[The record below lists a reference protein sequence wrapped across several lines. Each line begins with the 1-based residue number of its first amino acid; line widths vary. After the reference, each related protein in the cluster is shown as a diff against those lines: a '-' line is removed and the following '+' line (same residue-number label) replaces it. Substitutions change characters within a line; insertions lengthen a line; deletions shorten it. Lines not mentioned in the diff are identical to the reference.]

1 MGAEKGD
8 IKDTLTRTNFGMTSA
23 QGAGGVVS
31 THYAEAAGQS
41 MEQLYCPI
49 QILRQRTSGAP
60 TPGFQDTIA
69 GGLEDGIFGG
79 GNFVGPSIVEL
90 DPYFTP
96 VLDYTHYPPPS
107 EEGDGGEEGEE
118 GDGGDG
124 GEATPTGEG
133 VVPDSDGEPVKYE
146 NEFFANCDYKLI
158 VNENSDGF
166 TTDLNINKLDD
177 KRGVAKVRINAHRAP
192 LILSGWGYDLGD
204 RPVPRLGASFPD
216 IFKFDPKVARDRTK
230 WKTGP
235 LAVAWDDERQVW
247 AGGPQIVCGIVIEA
261 GPNNGNIVAPANP
274 CDPTYFVVQLFRK
287 TTDQF
292 TGGSGD
298 TPDPDDPVDEWNPD
312 SEKITTLLD
321 TFEVKNEKTGET
333 TDFNDRIT
341 VANRDPSLQQDYV
354 KNAMFVIAIRLNY
367 EWLPL
372 WVGCPEDEIPDEDVP
387 CIIRG
392 EEKEEVDGGDPP
404 TDQEPQVDPPL

>member
-31 THYAEAAGQS
+31 THYHLSAGQS
-41 MEQLYCPI
+41 MEQLYNPI

-69 GGLEDGIFGG
+69 GGLEDGTFGG

-107 EEGDGGEEGEE
+107 EEGDGGE
-118 GDGGDG
+118 G
-124 GEATPTGEG
+124 GEGGESTPTGQA
-133 VVPDSDGEPVKYE
+133 VLPDSDGEPVKYE

-177 KRGVAKVRINAHRAP
+177 KRGVAKVRVNAHRAP
-192 LILSGWGYDLGD
+192 LILSGWGFDLGD

-216 IFKFDPKVARDRTK
+216 IYKFDPKVAHDRTK

-247 AGGPQIVCGIVIEA
+247 AGGPQIVCGIVIKE
-261 GPNNGNIVAPANP
+261 GPNEGNIVAPANP

-292 TGGSGD
+292 SSETD
-298 TPDPDDPVDEWNPD
+298 ATPDAEDPVDEWDPD
-312 SEKITTLLD
+312 SERITTMLD
-321 TFEVKNEKTGET
+321 NYSVKNKKTDQT
-333 TDFNDRIT
+333 TEFNDRIK
-341 VANRDPSLQQDYV
+341 VANRDPSLEQAYV
-354 KNAMFVIAIRLNY
+354 ENAMFVIAIRLNY

-372 WVGCPEDEIPDEDVP
+372 WVGCPEDDIPEEDVP
-387 CIIRG
+387 CIIQPK
-392 EEKEEVDGGDPP
+392 EKEEPDGGDPP